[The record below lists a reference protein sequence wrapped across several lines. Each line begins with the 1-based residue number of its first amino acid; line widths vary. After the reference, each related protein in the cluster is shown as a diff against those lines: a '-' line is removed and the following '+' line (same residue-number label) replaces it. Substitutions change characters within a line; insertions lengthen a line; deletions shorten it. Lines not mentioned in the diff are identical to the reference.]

1 VLASIAARFIF
12 PSVSLEGRT
21 LWLLRSSPLS
31 VHQLLW
37 AKFWVGTLPLL
48 ILALAIV
55 TITNSLLEVSE
66 FMMWVSTL
74 TITLMTFGLAGLAM
88 GFGTLF
94 PQFETENAA
103 QIPTSFGGLLFMMA
117 SVALI
122 AAVVIAEARPV
133 YGYLRSVA
141 FNEPKDPTE
150 MIVGFGL
157 AAAICVGS
165 TVIPIRIARNRLERM
180 ES

>member
-1 VLASIAARFIF
+1 
-12 PSVSLEGRT
+12 
-21 LWLLRSSPLS
+21 
-31 VHQLLW
+31 
-37 AKFWVGTLPLL
+37 TLPLL
-48 ILALAIV
+48 VLALAIV
-55 TITNSLLEVSE
+55 TITNSLLEVSS

-74 TITLMTFGLAGLAM
+74 TIALMTFGLAGLAM

-122 AAVVIAEARPV
+122 AGVVIAEARPV

-141 FNEPKDPTE
+141 FGDPKDPTE
-150 MIVGFGL
+150 MIIGFGL
-157 AAAICVGS
+157 AAGMCVVS
-165 TVIPIRIARNRLERM
+165 TVLPIRVARKRLERM
-180 ES
+180 E